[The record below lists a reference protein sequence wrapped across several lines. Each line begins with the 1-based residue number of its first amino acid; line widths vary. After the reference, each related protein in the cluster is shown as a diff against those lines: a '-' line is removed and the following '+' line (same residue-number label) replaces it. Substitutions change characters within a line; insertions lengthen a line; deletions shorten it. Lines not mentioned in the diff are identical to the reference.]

1 MSQGWVE
8 CVGHADRSAFDLKV
22 HTAATKV
29 ELIAREIYP
38 APREE
43 DVVVVKANKGLM
55 GKHFKGDNAA
65 VVAALEELQASIPA
79 ALALEAA
86 LAAGG
91 SAPLPIEGGSKTV
104 TLTRDMLSLAVER
117 KKVSEKKYVPN
128 VIEPSFGIGRIIT
141 GVFEHCFY
149 VRPGDEQRAVL
160 AFPPAVAPCKVL
172 LLPLDGRISA
182 EAIAPLAAALTA
194 AGLANAVDDSGASVG
209 RRYARADEVGTPFA
223 VTFDHQT
230 AADGAVTLRERDSTM
245 QVRLPVAEVAAAV
258 GDVVAGRRS
267 WAQVTAAFTV
277 IVRGDATEEEGGGG
291 GGGGGGAPA
300 APVNTAGGF
309 TLPEGGVSQTGSRGV
324 KVEGQ
329 GRTFGR
335 FARPADL

>member
-43 DVVVVKANKGLM
+43 DVVVMKANKGLM
-55 GKHFKGDNAA
+55 GKHFKGDNAS
-65 VVAALEELQASIPA
+65 VVAALEEVLGSIPA

-86 LAAGG
+86 LAGAG
-91 SAPLPIEGGSKTV
+91 SAPLHIDGGAKTV
-104 TLTRDMLSLAVER
+104 TLTRDMLSFAVER
-117 KKVSEKKYVPN
+117 KRVSERKYVPN

-172 LLPLDGRISA
+172 LLPLDGRVSA
-182 EAIAPLAAALTA
+182 DALAPLAGALTA
-194 AGLANAVDDSGASVG
+194 AGLAAAVDDSGASVG

-230 AADGAVTLRERDSTM
+230 AGDGAVTLRERDSTA
-245 QVRLPVAEVAAAV
+245 QVRLPVGDVVAVV
-258 GDVVAGRRS
+258 GDVVAGRRT
-267 WAQVTAAFTV
+267 WAQIMGAFPVVT
-277 IVRGDATEEEGGGG
+277 RGENVEGEGAGGGG
-291 GGGGGGAPA
+291 GGGGGG
-300 APVNTAGGF
+300 VVSTAGGF
-309 TLPEGGVSQTGSRGV
+309 TLPAGATTKTGTRGV
-324 KVEGQ
+324 TVEGE